1 MRAHQALIADTHSPS
16 AAPAAREPLAPA
28 HEAMRA
34 TISQLLRHW
43 NDGERRVAEE
53 VLPQVYAELHRIAEA
68 LFRRER
74 RDHTLQA
81 TALVHEAYLRLIE
94 QNAVQWQNRNH
105 FYGVAACM
113 MRRILVDHGRERQR
127 LKRGG
132 EWQKVTL
139 SEAGEIAV
147 PGQPDILDIDAALER
162 LSAVDPLKG
171 TIVELRFFGGLN
183 IDEIADC
190 LGVAPITVSRHWR
203 RAKAWLYS
211 ELSGQPAPAE
221 KENDRDADRS

>member
-1 MRAHQALIADTHSPS
+1 MKAPDTPAHQA
-16 AAPAAREPLAPA
+16 
-28 HEAMRA
+28 MRA
-34 TISQLLRHW
+34 SISQLLRHW
-43 NDGERRVAEE
+43 NDGEQRVAEE
-53 VLPQVYAELHRIAEA
+53 VLPRVYAELHRMAEA

-94 QNAVQWQNRNH
+94 QNQVQWQNRNH

-113 MRRILVDHGRERQR
+113 MRRVLVDHGRERHR

-139 SEAGEIAV
+139 SEAGDIAS
-147 PGQPDILDIDAALER
+147 PGQADILDIDTALEK
-162 LSAVDPLKG
+162 LSALDPLKG

-183 IDEIADC
+183 IEEIADC
-190 LGVAPITVSRHWR
+190 LKIAPITVSRHWR
-203 RAKAWLYS
+203 RAKAWLYH
-211 ELSGQPAPAE
+211 ELSGQAAPE
-221 KENDRDADRS
+221 GD

>member
-1 MRAHQALIADTHSPS
+1 MRA
-16 AAPAAREPLAPA
+16 PAILASERLAPA
-28 HEAMRA
+28 PSTRLEPAHAAMRA

-43 NDGERRVAEE
+43 SDGERRVAEE

-81 TALVHEAYLRLIE
+81 TALVHEAYLRLID
-94 QNAVQWQNRNH
+94 QNQVQWQNRNH

-113 MRRILVDHGRERQR
+113 MRRILVDHGRERRR

-139 SEAGEIAV
+139 SEAGEIPVAS
-147 PGQPDILDIDAALER
+147 QPDILDIDAALER
-162 LSAVDPLKG
+162 LSALDPLKS

-190 LGVAPITVSRHWR
+190 VGVAPITVSRHWR
-203 RAKAWLYS
+203 RAKAWLYN
-211 ELSGQPAPAE
+211 ELSGHALPGIADGDAAA
-221 KENDRDADRS
+221 RDSEGS

>member
-1 MRAHQALIADTHSPS
+1 MT
-16 AAPAAREPLAPA
+16 APEKLAPQTLA

-43 NDGERRVAEE
+43 SDGERQVAEE
-53 VLPQVYAELHRIAEA
+53 LLPQVYAELHRIAEA

-94 QNAVQWQNRNH
+94 QNDVQWKNRSH
-105 FYGVAACM
+105 FLGVAAFM
-113 MRRILVDHGRERQR
+113 MRRILVDHSRERQR

-132 EWQKVTL
+132 EWQKVAL
-139 SEAGEIAV
+139 SEVGELAM

-162 LSAVDPLKG
+162 LSALDPLKG
-171 TIVELRFFGGLN
+171 TIVELRFFGGLRLE
-183 IDEIADC
+183 EIADC
-190 LGVAPITVSRHWR
+190 LNVAPITVSRHWR
-203 RAKAWLYS
+203 RAKAWLYKD
-211 ELSGQPAPAE
+211 LSGDAPPGGQDLGAP
-221 KENDRDADRS
+221 